1 MNTVEMDLNSNA
13 DILVLQRLKKGEFTV
28 IKYDTAGTYL

>member
-1 MNTVEMDLNSNA
+1 MDLINSNV
-13 DILVLQRLKKGEFTV
+13 DIIVLQRLKKDEFTV